1 MMSAE
6 REQHWQTAPPAGRR
20 TSYRRTGLAN
30 WLTDAQQGAG
40 HLLARVIVN
49 RLWQHHLGRGIVGTP
64 SDFGAQG
71 ERPTHPELLDYL
83 AGELVR
89 DGWRLKPIHKLI
101 MQSAAYRENDDF
113 DEPRAGVDP
122 DNKLYWR
129 HTRRRLEAEVL
140 RDAMLSA
147 SGMLDETMFGPGSLD
162 EGQRRRSL
170 YFTIKRSQLIPLM
183 ALFDAPEPLQGVADR
198 SSTTIAPQALALL
211 NNAHIR
217 QCARAMADRVP
228 AADPSALA
236 PAVEAGYR
244 LALLRQPD
252 AQELADNL
260 AFIGAQLE
268 SYRAAGRPEPL
279 KLALADFCQALLSL
293 NEFTYVE

>member
-1 MMSAE
+1 
-6 REQHWQTAPPAGRR
+6 
-20 TSYRRTGLAN
+20 LAN

-64 SDFGAQG
+64 SDFGVQG

-89 DGWRLKPIHKLI
+89 GGWRLKPIHKLI
-101 MQSAAYRENDDF
+101 VQSAAYRENDDF
-113 DEPRAGVDP
+113 DERRAGVDP

-217 QCARAMADRVP
+217 QCARAMADRLP
-228 AADPSALA
+228 AADPNALA

-252 AQELADNL
+252 AQELTDNL

-279 KLALADFCQALLSL
+279 KLALADFCQALLTL